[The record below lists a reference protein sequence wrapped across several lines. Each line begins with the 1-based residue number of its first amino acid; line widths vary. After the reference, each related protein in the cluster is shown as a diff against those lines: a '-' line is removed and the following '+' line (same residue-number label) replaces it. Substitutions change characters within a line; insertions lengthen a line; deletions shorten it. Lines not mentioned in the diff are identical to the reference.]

1 MKRSLIVLFIAVTA
15 FLIILQL
22 SYCTPS
28 NFKEKVKVT
37 TIQKKVGRKSKTNA
51 DTISIIVTNKYS
63 EDIFIGED
71 YYIAKFNGKKWVRLP
86 LHYAFVD
93 IGYKIPKGESKSF
106 TINLQKERYKY
117 SRGQYKIVKP
127 FSFSTNEMKDSMMY
141 YFSIK
146 KVHIKSV

>member
-1 MKRSLIVLFIAVTA
+1 MKVIA

-51 DTISIIVTNKYS
+51 DTILIIVTNKYS

-93 IGYKIPKGESKSF
+93 IGYKIPKGETKSF

-146 KVHIKSV
+146 

>member
-1 MKRSLIVLFIAVTA
+1 MITPLTSELAKLEY
-15 FLIILQL
+15 FLKKKQNILSENVDSHFFCKFAL
-22 SYCTPS
+22 KLLTK
-28 NFKEKVKVT
+28 FWVA
-37 TIQKKVGRKSKTNA
+37 NA

-117 SRGQYKIVKP
+117 Y
-127 FSFSTNEMKDSMMY
+127 
-141 YFSIK
+141 
-146 KVHIKSV
+146 

>member
-1 MKRSLIVLFIAVTA
+1 MKVIA

-51 DTISIIVTNKYS
+51 DTISIIVTNKFYS
-63 EDIFIGED
+63 LLKIFLRI

-127 FSFSTNEMKDSMMY
+127 FSFSTNEMKDSMIY

-146 KVHIKSV
+146 

>member
-93 IGYKIPKGESKSF
+93 IGYNIPKGESKCS

-141 YFSIK
+141 YFCIK
-146 KVHIKSV
+146 

>member
-1 MKRSLIVLFIAVTA
+1 MKVIA

-22 SYCTPS
+22 SYCTPG

-106 TINLQKERYKY
+106 TINLQKEQYKY

-127 FSFSTNEMKDSMMY
+127 FSFSTNEMKDSMVY

-146 KVHIKSV
+146 

>member
-1 MKRSLIVLFIAVTA
+1 MKRSLIVLFMAETA

-22 SYCTPS
+22 SYCTHS

-37 TIQKKVGRKSKTNA
+37 TIHKKVGQKSKTNA

-146 KVHIKSV
+146 

>member
-1 MKRSLIVLFIAVTA
+1 MKVIA

-51 DTISIIVTNKYS
+51 GTISIIVTNKYS

-127 FSFSTNEMKDSMMY
+127 FSFSTNQMKDSMVY

-146 KVHIKSV
+146 

>member
-28 NFKEKVKVT
+28 NSKEKVKVT

-93 IGYKIPKGESKSF
+93 IGYKIPKGESKFF

-146 KVHIKSV
+146 

>member
-1 MKRSLIVLFIAVTA
+1 MHT
-15 FLIILQL
+15 
-22 SYCTPS
+22 S

-71 YYIAKFNGKKWVRLP
+71 YYIAKFNGKKWVMLP

-146 KVHIKSV
+146 

>member
-1 MKRSLIVLFIAVTA
+1 MKRFIVLFIAVTA

-37 TIQKKVGRKSKTNA
+37 TIQKKVDRKSKTNA

-93 IGYKIPKGESKSF
+93 IGYKISKGESKSF

-146 KVHIKSV
+146 

>member
-1 MKRSLIVLFIAVTA
+1 MKRTLIVLFIAVTA
-15 FLIILQL
+15 FLILQL

-146 KVHIKSV
+146 

>member
-28 NFKEKVKVT
+28 NSKEKVKVT

-127 FSFSTNEMKDSMMY
+127 FSFSTNKMKDSMMY

-146 KVHIKSV
+146 

>member
-28 NFKEKVKVT
+28 NSKEKVKVT

-71 YYIAKFNGKKWVRLP
+71 YYIADN
-86 LHYAFVD
+86 
-93 IGYKIPKGESKSF
+93 IGDLVP
-106 TINLQKERYKY
+106 
-117 SRGQYKIVKP
+117 P
-127 FSFSTNEMKDSMMY
+127 
-141 YFSIK
+141 
-146 KVHIKSV
+146 

>member
-1 MKRSLIVLFIAVTA
+1 MKVIA

-28 NFKEKVKVT
+28 NSKEKVKVT

-127 FSFSTNEMKDSMMY
+127 FSFSINEMKDSMMY

-146 KVHIKSV
+146 

>member
-1 MKRSLIVLFIAVTA
+1 MKRTLIVLFIAVTA
-15 FLIILQL
+15 FLILQL

-93 IGYKIPKGESKSF
+93 IGYKIPKGESKSY

-146 KVHIKSV
+146 

>member
-1 MKRSLIVLFIAVTA
+1 MKVIA

-106 TINLQKERYKY
+106 TINLQKERYK
-117 SRGQYKIVKP
+117 
-127 FSFSTNEMKDSMMY
+127 
-141 YFSIK
+141 
-146 KVHIKSV
+146 

>member
-1 MKRSLIVLFIAVTA
+1 MKRTLLVLFIAVTA
-15 FLIILQL
+15 FLIIPQL

-117 SRGQYKIVKP
+117 SRGQYKTVKP

-146 KVHIKSV
+146 